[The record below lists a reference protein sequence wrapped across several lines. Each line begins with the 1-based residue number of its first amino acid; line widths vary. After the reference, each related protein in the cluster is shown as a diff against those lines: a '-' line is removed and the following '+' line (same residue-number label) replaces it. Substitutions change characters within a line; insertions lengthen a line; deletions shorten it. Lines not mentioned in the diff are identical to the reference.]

1 MSNESIPLM
10 QPIEN
15 RLLSSFD
22 HMKKEFIP
30 TNKNY
35 FAMSLKLFFQR
46 LSEDELEFLCHNY
59 VHNWINEELQRSNR
73 LLAKYQVE
81 QKLDY
86 IRTRGYSSVA
96 SLTSRSPRMNKT
108 ASGSYLFKVG
118 DCQTKAEEMDHEDSV
133 NASMAL
139 EQNLPRFM
147 NPTIGKIR
155 KHEEQFQAE
164 AVQPNALVRRD
175 SPTKQPGLYGS
186 RMGAS
191 QYGNDKKIWKPTG
204 VRDLSLE

>member
-1 MSNESIPLM
+1 MKNHSLLSNESIPLM

-15 RLLSSFD
+15 RLLNSFD
-22 HMKKEFIP
+22 RMKKEFIP

-35 FAMSLKLFFQR
+35 FAMSLKAFFQS

-86 IRTRGYSSVA
+86 IRTRGYSSVVA
-96 SLTSRSPRMNKT
+96 LTARSPRLNRT
-108 ASGSYLFKVG
+108 ASGSRMFKI
-118 DCQTKAEEMDHEDSV
+118 DNERSKMDGLDRSSA
-133 NASMAL
+133 NASLSM
-139 EQNLPRFM
+139 ERNLPRFM

-155 KHEEQFQAE
+155 KHEDQYESENVTASE
-164 AVQPNALVRRD
+164 LVRRD
-175 SPTKQPGLYGS
+175 SPT
-186 RMGAS
+186 R
-191 QYGNDKKIWKPTG
+191 
-204 VRDLSLE
+204 